1 VSASHLTL
9 DYLLPESLTDQ
20 VIGRL
25 RTFTEQGLER
35 KPSSRAHAAV
45 GNSSILMQ
53 RADEGYAR
61 HEEAPLASLVAK
73 GKTGDSAAMEALIE
87 RYQSRVAGFVFTCV
101 NEGQAVE
108 DLCQTI
114 FFKMLVGLPRLATVE
129 KFEPWLFRIARN
141 ACFDY
146 LRRRRLH
153 RIFLPWHEVDERF
166 ATTATNTSAAAGDL
180 RPDRFRQALLRL
192 PKKQRELVALLQDDQ
207 LSYAQLAEITH
218 SSVSS
223 VKSRLFRARRQFQ
236 RYLQDEA
243 G

>member
-1 VSASHLTL
+1 MSAGHLTFHYAL
-9 DYLLPESLTDQ
+9 SESLTDQ

-25 RTFTEQGLER
+25 RTFTEQRLER
-35 KPSSRAHAAV
+35 KPASHAHATL

-53 RADEGYAR
+53 RTDQGYAS
-61 HEEAPLASLVAK
+61 HEETPLASLVAK

-87 RYQSRVAGFVFTCV
+87 RYQSRVAGFVFSSV
-101 NEGQAVE
+101 SEGQAVQ

-129 KFEPWLFRIARN
+129 KFEAWLFRIARN
-141 ACFDY
+141 ACFDH

-166 ATTATNTSAAAGDL
+166 AITAVNSSAAAGDL
-180 RPDRFRQALLRL
+180 CPDTFRQALMRL

-207 LSYAQLAEITH
+207 LSYEQLAEITH

-223 VKSRLFRARRQFQ
+223 VKSRLFRARRQIQ
-236 RYLQDEA
+236 RYMQEEA